1 MKVSQ
6 IMKKAYV
13 VDENISLKEAARI
26 MSNKKIGGLIVLKGD
41 KISGI
46 ITERNIINNLRD
58 LDSKVSKF
66 MSRRVI
72 SVSPDDEVDTAAK
85 LMTQNKIKRLPV
97 IDNGKLI
104 GLVRIT
110 DVVGKSGAMDQG
122 NFIFN

>member
-66 MSRRVI
+66 MSKRVI
-72 SVSPDDEVDTAAK
+72 SISPDDEVDTAAK

>member
-58 LDSKVSKF
+58 LDS
-66 MSRRVI
+66 
-72 SVSPDDEVDTAAK
+72 
-85 LMTQNKIKRLPV
+85 
-97 IDNGKLI
+97 
-104 GLVRIT
+104 
-110 DVVGKSGAMDQG
+110 
-122 NFIFN
+122 

>member
-66 MSRRVI
+66 MSKRVI
-72 SVSPDDEVDTAAK
+72 SISPNDEVDIAAK

>member
-1 MKVSQ
+1 MKISQ
-6 IMKKAYV
+6 IMKKAFV
-13 VDENISLKEAARI
+13 VDENITLKEAAKI

-46 ITERNIINNLRD
+46 ITERNIINNLKN
-58 LDSKVSKF
+58 LDSKVSAF
-66 MSRRVI
+66 MAKKVI
-72 SVSPDDEVDTAAK
+72 SISPDDEVDTAAK

-110 DVVGKSGAMDQG
+110 DIIGKSGAIDQG
-122 NFIFN
+122 DFLFN